1 MKVIVVGSSHGG
13 YEAVRQLLI
22 DAPDTQIQWYE
33 KGDFVSF
40 LSCGMQLYL
49 EGVVKDVDSVRY
61 ATPEKLRAKGV
72 EVLDRQEVT
81 AVKPEEHRV
90 RVLDHRTG
98 EERDESY
105 DKLILS
111 PGAVPAKLPVPGS
124 DLKGIDFMR
133 GRDWAVTLKAATVD
147 PSIHDVVVIG
157 AGYIGVE
164 AAEVFAKAGKRV
176 TIIDVLP
183 RLLALYLD
191 PEFTEPVTA
200 ELARHGVTP
209 APGQIVQRFEGEDG
223 RVARVVTDQATYPA
237 DLIVEAAGIRPNTG
251 WLKGAVDL
259 DEHGFIEIDEYLRT
273 SAPDVYAVGD
283 ATLVRFLPTGGKAKI
298 ALATNSR
305 RQGRFAAINALG
317 TKRAVPAVSGSTA
330 LTVFD
335 YKFAST
341 GIKEGTA
348 KRYGV
353 ATQSV
358 VVRDTYRPPFV
369 PDAAGNAPVLFK
381 LTFAPDDH
389 RVLGAQILSKADTTQ
404 NINAISLAIQAGLK
418 VEDLAYADFYF
429 QPGFDRPWN
438 VINVAAQKALGQDA
452 GTRTEGALAGV
463 AAD

>member
-22 DAPDTQIQWYE
+22 DAPDTQVQWYE

-49 EGVVKDVDSVRY
+49 EGVVKDVDAVRY
-61 ATPEKLRAKGV
+61 ATPQKLRAKGV
-72 EVLDRQEVT
+72 QVFDRQEVT
-81 AVKPEEHRV
+81 AVDPGAHRV

-98 EERDESY
+98 AERDESY

-111 PGAVPAKLPVPGS
+111 PGAVPAALPVPGS
-124 DLKGIDFMR
+124 DLEGIDFMR
-133 GRDWAVTLKAATVD
+133 GRDWAITLKAATVD
-147 PSIHDVVVIG
+147 PRIRDVVVIG

-191 PEFTEPVTA
+191 PEFSEPVTA
-200 ELARHGVTP
+200 ELERHGITP
-209 APGQIVQRFEGEDG
+209 APGQTVQRFEGEDG
-223 RVARVVTDQATYPA
+223 HVARVVTDQATYPA
-237 DLIVEAAGIRPNTG
+237 DLIVEAAGIRPNTA
-251 WLKGAVDL
+251 WLRGAVKL
-259 DEHGFIEIDEYLRT
+259 DDHGFIAIDQYLRT

-283 ATLVRFLPTGGKAKI
+283 ATLVRFSPTGGKAKI

-305 RQGRFAAINALG
+305 RQGRFAALNALG
-317 TKRAVPAVSGSTA
+317 GQRAVPAVSGSTA
-330 LTVFD
+330 LAVFD
-335 YKFAST
+335 QKFAST

-348 KRYGV
+348 ERYGV
-353 ATQSV
+353 KTRSV
-358 VVRDTYRPPFV
+358 VVTDTYRPPFV
-369 PDAAGNAPVLFK
+369 PEAAGNATVLFK
-381 LTFAPDDH
+381 LTYAPEDH
-389 RVLGAQILSKADTTQ
+389 RVLGAQILSRADVTQ
-404 NINAISLAIQAGLK
+404 DINAISLAIQAGLK

-438 VINVAAQKALGQDA
+438 VINVAAQKALGEDA
-452 GTRTEGALAGV
+452 GTRAEGALAGV